1 MAKEKK
7 QRVFSP
13 GRSRRKGHQFERECA
28 ILFRDIFPGARRHL
42 EYQDSQ
48 ANGVDLAET
57 GDLRI
62 QCKKLKTYASINT
75 IHEVQCEPALGEIPI
90 LVTAG
95 DGLPA
100 MAVLSFSDLINLL
113 KRIPRGCL

>member
-7 QRVFSP
+7 KAA
-13 GRSRRKGHQFERECA
+13 GGGARSRRKGHQFERDCA
-28 ILFRDIFPGARRHL
+28 IVLRDIFPGARRHL

-57 GDLRI
+57 GDLRF
-62 QCKKLKTYASINT
+62 QCKKLKSYASVNT
-75 IHEVQCEPALGEIPI
+75 IHEVQHDSALGEIPV
-90 LVTAG
+90 LLTAG
-95 DGLPA
+95 DNEPA
-100 MAVLSFSDLINLL
+100 MAVLPFSDLINLL